1 MAKRQRRR
9 FTGQEK
15 VGVIKRHLVDKIAV
29 SELCDEQGLQP
40 TQFYLWQKQLFE
52 NGAKAFEK
60 DLKNKELQAAESRII
75 ALESTVVRRNA
86 ALAELLM
93 DTSSVTRHP
102 MEHRER
108 LAGSRGR
115 Q

>member
-60 DLKNKELQAAESRII
+60 DW
-75 ALESTVVRRNA
+75 
-86 ALAELLM
+86 
-93 DTSSVTRHP
+93 
-102 MEHRER
+102 
-108 LAGSRGR
+108 
-115 Q
+115 